1 MADTT
6 SSTPRGAT
14 TEAPRFAFVH
24 HLDPLR
30 SVQGTR
36 ARYDCPDLV
45 AVYRHLAS
53 LRRRVARRLAS
64 VMPCSLGSSG
74 TAIRSLTPIATTQTS
89 IAMRLPNE
97 R

>member
-45 AVYRHLAS
+45 AVDRHLAS
-53 LRRRVARRLAS
+53 LRRL
-64 VMPCSLGSSG
+64 SSAG
-74 TAIRSLTPIATTQTS
+74 PV
-89 IAMRLPNE
+89 PG
-97 R
+97 